1 MSLLPSSYPG
11 NNILTEDLG
20 IICSKDICK
29 CDFKGKLFRVKGR
42 SKESEIRGCAN
53 I

>member
-20 IICSKDICK
+20 VICPSQTCT
-29 CDFKGKLFRVKGR
+29 CNFKGKRFKIKGR

>member
-20 IICSKDICK
+20 VICPSQTCT
-29 CDFKGKLFRVKGR
+29 CNFKGKDLKLKVDQRVR
-42 SKESEIRGCAN
+42 IRGCAN

>member
-20 IICSKDICK
+20 VICPSQTCK
-29 CDFKGKLFRVKGR
+29 CNFKGKRFKIMGR